1 MSAYRGRDMVIVSGS
16 TEQNPAL
23 PVPLPP
29 ARFRRPH
36 DRANL
41 RAAEDPLDAR
51 NWVDSYLAADD
62 RRRAALDPGTQVEPV
77 RRDALARINDVT
89 PAERGILIS
98 LLSRIRLGNSAIR
111 LFETLLNASAPFDER
126 ALAFVILSNC
136 EPQLISERPHAVPDL
151 GALGKRALELTLD
164 ISNPS
169 RHADAS
175 APGGKPPSRPSKRI
189 VRICIALGGIEPPVW
204 RRIEV
209 AEDAT
214 LGDLHEIIR
223 GAMGWSGRHQH
234 LFTIGDTVYGQRH
247 PELPDVRSEQ
257 RVTLATF
264 IARGVRSMRYTY
276 DLRNVWDHTIEI
288 EEIAPRDAAVEYPA
302 CTGGARACPPE
313 HCGGPAGYARLL
325 ESRTES
331 TLPDPEVFSVE
342 DVNSRLARWSA

>member
-1 MSAYRGRDMVIVSGS
+1 M
-16 TEQNPAL
+16 
-23 PVPLPP
+23 
-29 ARFRRPH
+29 
-36 DRANL
+36 
-41 RAAEDPLDAR
+41 DAR

-62 RRRAALDPGTQVEPV
+62 RRRAMLDPGAQVEPV
-77 RRDALARINDVT
+77 RREALARINDVT
-89 PAERGILIS
+89 PAQRGVLIS
-98 LLSRIRLGNSAIR
+98 LLGRIRLGNSAIR
-111 LFETLLNASAPFDER
+111 LFETLLDVSAPFDER
-126 ALAFVILSNC
+126 ALAFIVLSNC

-151 GALGKRALELTLD
+151 GTLGKRALELTLD

-169 RHADAS
+169 RHAGAS
-175 APGGKPPSRPSKRI
+175 AAAKPASTQSDRI
-189 VRICIALGGIEPPVW
+189 VRMCVVLGGIEPRVW

-209 AEDAT
+209 PEDAT

-234 LFTIGDTVYGQRH
+234 LFAIGDSVYGQRH

-264 IARGVRSMRYTY
+264 IARGVRSLHYTY

-288 EEIAPRDAAVEYPA
+288 EEIVPREAAGEYPA

-325 ESRTES
+325 ESRMGS
-331 TLPDPEVFSVE
+331 ASPDPEAFSVE